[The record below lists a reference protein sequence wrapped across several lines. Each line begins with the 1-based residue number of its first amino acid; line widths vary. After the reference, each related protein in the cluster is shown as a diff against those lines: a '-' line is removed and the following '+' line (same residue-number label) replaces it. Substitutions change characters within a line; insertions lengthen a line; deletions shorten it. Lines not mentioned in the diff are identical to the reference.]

1 MRFPIRFTSDFQ
13 LGVAARIAR
22 TRKRQP
28 MILRPMVDSGVADLL
43 PEVESVPSL
52 VWIGGIEPLDHP
64 DVPKFANAVAASGRE
79 VFLQTNG
86 KIFRRRVH
94 EFQPSPR
101 FRLAFRFT
109 GANIDAPEN
118 ADVVEAIR
126 IAKLSGFLTVGFTVL
141 RDPANLEKMIALHSQ
156 LKKLDLDGSL
166 IFAADASPEVNR
178 AAEIARTRLLDGRW
192 SNLSRVFNE
201 AGARAWLRGRPS
213 RPTTPEERRFLAQAS
228 GGATAGTDLDL
239 DEGAQ
244 A

>member
-22 TRKRQP
+22 TRNRQP
-28 MILRPMVDSGVADLL
+28 LILRPMIDSGVPDPL

-52 VWIGGIEPLDHP
+52 VWIGGIEPLEHP
-64 DVPKFANAVAASGRE
+64 EVPKFSNAVAASARE

-86 KIFRRRVH
+86 KLLRRRVH

-101 FRLAFRFT
+101 FRLAFRFS
-109 GANIDAPEN
+109 GASIDAPEN

-126 IAKLSGFLTVGFTVL
+126 IAKLSGFLTVGFTTI
-141 RDPANLEKMIALHSQ
+141 RDPANLDKMIALHSQ

-166 IFAADASPEVNR
+166 IFAADSTPELNR
-178 AAEIARTRLLDGRW
+178 AVASARGRLLDGRW
-192 SNLSRVFNE
+192 SNLSRVFN
-201 AGARAWLRGRPS
+201 AAASPVVTYATTRVASPS
-213 RPTTPEERRFLAQAS
+213 ESRRHLAQSNA
-228 GGATAGTDLDL
+228 TDLDL

>member
-1 MRFPIRFTSDFQ
+1 MRLPIRFTSDFQ

-22 TRKRQP
+22 TRNRQP
-28 MILRPMVDSGVADLL
+28 LILRPVVDSGVADPL

-64 DVPKFANAVAASGRE
+64 EVPKFANAIAASGRE

-86 KIFRRRVH
+86 KFFRRRVH

-101 FRLAFRFT
+101 FRLAFRFS
-109 GANIDAPEN
+109 GSSIDAPEN

-126 IAKLSGFLTVGFTVL
+126 IAKLSGFLTVGFTAF
-141 RDPANLEKMIALHSQ
+141 RDPANLDKMLALHSQ
-156 LKKLDLDGSL
+156 LKNLDLDGSL
-166 IFAADASPEVNR
+166 IFAADKSPEVNR
-178 AAEIARTRLLDGRW
+178 AAAAARSRLLDGRW
-192 SNLSRVFNE
+192 SNLSRVFND
-201 AGARAWLRGRPS
+201 AGARAWLRDRSRPATPAERAFLAEPS
-213 RPTTPEERRFLAQAS
+213 RAAGT
-228 GGATAGTDLDL
+228 GTDLDL

>member
-28 MILRPMVDSGVADLL
+28 LILRPMIDSGVADPL
-43 PEVESVPSL
+43 PQVESVPSL
-52 VWIGGIEPLDHP
+52 VWIGGLETLEHP
-64 DVPKFANAVAASGRE
+64 DVPKLANAVAASGRE

-109 GANIDAPEN
+109 GASVDAPEN

-141 RDPANLEKMIALHSQ
+141 GATTGLEKMIALHSQ

-166 IFAADASPEVNR
+166 IFAADNSRELNQAVAS
-178 AAEIARTRLLDGRW
+178 ARSRLLDGRW
-192 SNLSRVFNE
+192 SNLSRVFND
-201 AGARAWLRGRPS
+201 AGSRAWLRIVSRPS
-213 RPTTPEERRFLAQAS
+213 TPAERRLAAQAT
-228 GGATAGTDLDL
+228 ATDFDL

>member
-1 MRFPIRFTSDFQ
+1 MRFPVRFTSDFQ

-22 TRKRQP
+22 TRGRQP
-28 MILRPMVDSGVADLL
+28 LILRPAIESGVADPL
-43 PEVESVPSL
+43 PEVDSVPSL
-52 VWIGGIEPLDHP
+52 VWIGGIEPLEHP
-64 DVPKFANAVAASGRE
+64 EVAKFANAVAESARE

-86 KIFRRRVH
+86 QLFRRRVH

-109 GANIDAPEN
+109 GTSIDAAEN

-141 RDPANLEKMIALHSQ
+141 GAADGLENLVALHSQ

-166 IFAADASPEVNR
+166 IFAADRSADLHR
-178 AAEIARTRLLDGRW
+178 AADTARSRSLDRRW
-192 SNLSRVFNE
+192 STLSRVFNE
-201 AGARAWLRGRPS
+201 AGSSAWVRCTVRSATPS
-213 RPTTPEERRFLAQAS
+213 ERRHAAQA
-228 GGATAGTDLDL
+228 TGTDLDL

>member
-22 TRKRQP
+22 TRGRQP
-28 MILRPMVDSGVADLL
+28 LILRPMVDSGVADSL

-52 VWIGGIEPLDHP
+52 VWIGGIEPLDHTE
-64 DVPKFANAVAASGRE
+64 VPKFANAVAASARE

-101 FRLAFRFT
+101 FRLAFRFA
-109 GANIDAPEN
+109 GARIDAPEN

-141 RDPANLEKMIALHSQ
+141 GALDGLEKMVALHSQ
-156 LKKLDLDGSL
+156 LRKLDLDGSL
-166 IFAADASPEVNR
+166 IFAADKSPELNR
-178 AAEIARTRLLDGRW
+178 AADSARSRLLDGRW

-201 AGARAWLRGRPS
+201 AGSRAWLRIVS
-213 RPTTPEERRFLAQAS
+213 RPATPAERRLAAQAT
-228 GGATAGTDLDL
+228 GADLDL

>member
-22 TRKRQP
+22 TRGRQP
-28 MILRPMVDSGVADLL
+28 LILRPMIDSGVADPL

-52 VWIGGIEPLDHP
+52 VWIGGIEPLEHP
-64 DVPKFANAVAASGRE
+64 EVPKFSNAVAASARE

-86 KIFRRRVH
+86 KLFRRRVH

-101 FRLAFRFT
+101 FRLAFRFS
-109 GANIDAPEN
+109 GASIDAPEN

-126 IAKLSGFLTVGFTVL
+126 IAKLSGFLTVGFTTI
-141 RDPANLEKMIALHSQ
+141 RDPANLDKMIALHSQ

-166 IFAADASPEVNR
+166 IFAADSTPELNR
-178 AAEIARTRLLDGRW
+178 AVASARSRLLDGRW
-192 SNLSRVFNE
+192 SNLSRVFN
-201 AGARAWLRGRPS
+201 AAASPVVSYATTRVASPS
-213 RPTTPEERRFLAQAS
+213 ESRRHLAQSNA
-228 GGATAGTDLDL
+228 TDLDL

>member
-22 TRKRQP
+22 TRGRQP
-28 MILRPMVDSGVADLL
+28 LILRPAIDSRVPDTL
-43 PEVESVPSL
+43 PPVESVPSL
-52 VWIGGIEPLDHP
+52 VWIGGYDPLEHP
-64 DVPKFANAVAASGRE
+64 EVPKFANAVAASASE

-86 KIFRRRVH
+86 KLFRRRVH

-101 FRLAFRFT
+101 LRFAFHFT
-109 GANIDAPEN
+109 GASIDAVEN
-118 ADVVEAIR
+118 AEVVEAIR

-141 RDPANLEKMIALHSQ
+141 PVPDRLDGLLALHPQ

-166 IFAADASPEVNR
+166 IFTASTSPELHR
-178 AAEIARTRLLDGRW
+178 AAENARSRLLDGRW
-192 SNLSRVFNE
+192 SNLSRVFND
-201 AGARAWLRGRPS
+201 AGSRAWLRGGVSHLATPS
-213 RPTTPEERRFLAQAS
+213 ELRLLAQA
-228 GGATAGTDLDL
+228 TETDLDL